1 MATVQEATMALF
13 RKAVER
19 ASWAP
24 SVHNTQPW
32 HFVDHIT
39 PSKIIYAVLDHRSV
53 DARPGPDPTSWV
65 LSLVQIVCCHRRP
78 RRATRG
84 PSSRSSPLGRTTQD
98 KLIRA
103 SRVVDRF
110 VALVDDIVENLLDSR
125 LIRISPLTFDISA
138 RLLR

>member
-1 MATVQEATMALF
+1 LLLPTP
-13 RKAVER
+13 KAGD
-19 ASWAP
+19 
-24 SVHNTQPW
+24 Q
-32 HFVDHIT
+32 
-39 PSKIIYAVLDHRSV
+39 
-53 DARPGPDPTSWV
+53 
-65 LSLVQIVCCHRRP
+65 
-78 RRATRG
+78 G